1 MREFMLTFAAILSL
15 ETVRA
20 FTLVTTNN
28 VCALSAI
35 FAWLVDITNV
45 TVCREMLKFSVEWEA
60 LCIKHSEKHKLTDSL
75 FEPSVKFSFLSPIF
89 ILLNLP

>member
-1 MREFMLTFAAILSL
+1 MLTFVAILSL

-35 FAWLVDITNV
+35 FAWFVDITNI
-45 TVCREMLKFSVEWEA
+45 TVCREMLKFSIKWEA
-60 LCIKHSEKHKLTDSL
+60 LCFKHSKKHKLTDSL
-75 FEPSVKFSFLSPIF
+75 FS
-89 ILLNLP
+89 